1 MGKST
6 LALYK
11 VTGEM
16 KVTRKGDLREIMA
29 IRDQRRHPRLKKNFQ
44 VTLNKRVPGNQDLLL
59 KGNTLDLSQ
68 GGAFIKT
75 EGWHLL
81 DSGELTELT
90 VFLPPDFTGVDTPIR
105 LQGDSIITRID
116 REKEGI
122 AVKFIKTFKEFDR
135 IDLPDLH

>member
-11 VTGEM
+11 ITGEM

-44 VTLNKRVPGNQDLLL
+44 VTLHKRVPGNQDLLL

-75 EGWHLL
+75 EGWRLL

-116 REKEGI
+116 REKESI

>member
-44 VTLNKRVPGNQDLLL
+44 VTLHKRVPGNQDLLL
-59 KGNTLDLSQ
+59 QGNTLDLSQ

-105 LQGDSIITRID
+105 LQGDGIITRID
-116 REKEGI
+116 REKESI

>member
-11 VTGEM
+11 ITGEM

-44 VTLNKRVPGNQDLLL
+44 VTLHKRVPGNQDLLL
-59 KGNTLDLSQ
+59 QGNTLDLSQ

-116 REKEGI
+116 REKESI

>member
-16 KVTRKGDLREIMA
+16 KVTRKGDLGEIMA

-44 VTLNKRVPGNQDLLL
+44 VTLHKRVPGNQDLLL
-59 KGNTLDLSQ
+59 QGNTLDLSQ

-116 REKEGI
+116 REKESI